1 MTNEVKKP
9 KHYKMNEGDIECIDY
24 IRQVLGPEGFIH
36 YCHGNLIKY
45 QHRYKY
51 KGNPLQDLEKGYEY
65 MGWMIDAM
73 KGVDT
78 KVEEPL
84 LTKYPN
90 GTKTWYLKGK
100 LHREDGPA
108 VEYAGGNKS
117 WYLNGKRNREDGPA
131 VESPDGYKSWSLNG
145 KRHREDGP
153 AIEWPNGYKEWYL
166 NGKLHREDGP
176 ATEWVNGDKHW
187 YLNGTEYTEAE
198 WKIKLCQS

>member
-1 MTNEVKKP
+1 MTDEVKKP

-51 KGNPLQDLEKGYEY
+51 KGKPLQDLEKGYEY

-73 KGVDT
+73 KGADV
-78 KVEEPL
+78 KVSEPEVVVGSDGI
-84 LTKYPN
+84 KH
-90 GTKTWYLKGK
+90 WY
-100 LHREDGPA
+100 
-108 VEYAGGNKS
+108 
-117 WYLNGKRNREDGPA
+117 
-131 VESPDGYKSWSLNG
+131 LNG

-153 AIEWPNGYKEWYL
+153 AVESADGSKEWWL

-176 ATEWVNGDKHW
+176 AFEGSDGYRAW
-187 YLNGTEYTEAE
+187 YLNGKRHREDGPAVEWANGSKEWYLNGMYYSKAE
-198 WKIKLCQS
+198 WKDRLCQF

>member
-1 MTNEVKKP
+1 MTDEVKKP

-51 KGNPLQDLEKGYEY
+51 KGKPLQDLEKGYEY

-73 KGVDT
+73 KGVDV
-78 KVEEPL
+78 KVSDPEV
-84 LTKYPN
+84 TVDYD
-90 GTKTWYLKGK
+90 GTKKWSLNGQ

-108 VEYAGGNKS
+108 IEWSDGDKS
-117 WYLNGKRNREDGPA
+117 WY
-131 VESPDGYKSWSLNG
+131 LNG

-153 AIEWPNGYKEWYL
+153 AIEWADGYKEW
-166 NGKLHREDGP
+166 H
-176 ATEWVNGDKHW
+176 
-187 YLNGTEYTEAE
+187 LNGTEYTEAE
-198 WKIKLCQS
+198 WKDKLCQF

>member
-1 MTNEVKKP
+1 MTDEVKKP

-51 KGNPLQDLEKGYEY
+51 KGKPLQDLEKGYEY

-73 KGVDT
+73 KG
-78 KVEEPL
+78 
-84 LTKYPN
+84 
-90 GTKTWYLKGK
+90 
-100 LHREDGPA
+100 
-108 VEYAGGNKS
+108 AGGKVSEPEVTVNADGDKH
-117 WYLNGKRNREDGPA
+117 WY
-131 VESPDGYKSWSLNG
+131 LNG

-153 AIEWPNGYKEWYL
+153 AIEYSDGEKYWYL

-176 ATEWVNGDKHW
+176 AIEGHNGYKEW
-187 YLNGTEYTEAE
+187 YLNGIDYTEAE
-198 WKIKLCQS
+198 WKGKLCQS